1 MQGHPKL
8 TVIVKSSDKMWSTG
22 GGNGKP
28 LQYSCCKNPM
38 NSMKR
43 QKDMT
48 SEGKPP
54 SLEGAQYATG
64 EERRAVTISYEFEP
78 ATVHGVTKSLT

>member
-1 MQGHPKL
+1 
-8 TVIVKSSDKMWSTG
+8 MWSTG
-22 GGNGKP
+22 GENGKP
-28 LQYSCCKNPM
+28 LQYSCCKNPT

-43 QKDMT
+43 KKDMT

-64 EERRAVTISYEFEP
+64 EEQRAIIISYESEP
-78 ATVHGVTKSLT
+78 AAVHGVTKSLTQLSN